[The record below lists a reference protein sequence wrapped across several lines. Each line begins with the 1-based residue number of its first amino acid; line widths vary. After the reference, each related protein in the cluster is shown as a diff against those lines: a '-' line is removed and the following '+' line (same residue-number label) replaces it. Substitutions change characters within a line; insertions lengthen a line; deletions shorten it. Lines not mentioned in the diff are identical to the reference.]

1 MIFDVYCID
10 SRRVAV
16 QHCRVTV
23 GSNAPAHAAPVSCVA
38 FRADGRRLASGS
50 RDGSVIVWDTAEP
63 RRPVLLAE
71 FAQRAPVLS
80 VSWNPGA
87 ADVLA
92 TGAADGTVAVWRV
105 VDDRPP
111 IRMKTLPAHPGAVSV
126 VAWMPDGQHL
136 LCLLGGA
143 RVAVWNAF
151 DENFLGEL
159 DDCVRLDVSPG
170 GLVATIGADGLL
182 AVRDLWRD
190 PTPIAR
196 RPAAVAEACSWSPD
210 GGTLAVAGDDGAV
223 ELLTPGLEPLHR
235 IHPGDAPL
243 RGVTWSGDG
252 RHLVAGSYDGT
263 LVAMDDARPLWRR
276 TGSRLWPRSLAVGGT
291 TVACATFDARPHL
304 ADLHAG
310 GTITAGP
317 PEVTAERSDPATPF
331 RGGMLTATGR
341 VVTAGRT
348 VLWEHDARVS
358 AVAALGDRVVASA
371 AHRAI
376 RLLVLAPDRL
386 APERGITL
394 RAPEPVRAVAVL
406 GSADLPV
413 VVAASYDFRLYA
425 WTVDWLGPPDGP
437 RLAGEFGA
445 GIAALNRLGDYRL
458 TATDHR
464 GELVILALGQ
474 DGALSP

>member
-1 MIFDVYCID
+1 
-10 SRRVAV
+10 
-16 QHCRVTV
+16 
-23 GSNAPAHAAPVSCVA
+23 
-38 FRADGRRLASGS
+38 
-50 RDGSVIVWDTAEP
+50 
-63 RRPVLLAE
+63 
-71 FAQRAPVLS
+71 
-80 VSWNPGA
+80 
-87 ADVLA
+87 
-92 TGAADGTVAVWRV
+92 
-105 VDDRPP
+105 
-111 IRMKTLPAHPGAVSV
+111 
-126 VAWMPDGQHL
+126 MPDGQHL
-136 LCLLGGA
+136 LCLIGGG

-159 DDCVRLDVSPG
+159 DDCVRLDVSPT
-170 GLVATIGADGLL
+170 GLVATIGADGLV

-190 PTPIAR
+190 PQPIAR
-196 RPAAVAEACSWSPD
+196 RPAAIAEACSWSPD
-210 GGTLAVAGDDGAV
+210 GNTLAVAGDDGAI
-223 ELLTPGLEPLHR
+223 ELFTPSLSPLRR

-243 RGVTWSGDG
+243 RGVTWSADG
-252 RHLVAGSYDGT
+252 SYLVAGSYDGT
-263 LVAMDDARPLWRR
+263 LSATDGTRPLWRR

-304 ADLHAG
+304 ADLRTG
-310 GTITAGP
+310 GTLTAGAP
-317 PEVTAERSDPATPF
+317 DPALAPPPAAEPSASF
-331 RGGMLTATGR
+331 RGGVLAASGR
-341 VVTAGRT
+341 VVTAGPPHDRT
-348 VLWEHDARVS
+348 VLWEHDTRVG

-386 APERGITL
+386 AAERGVTL

-406 GSADLPV
+406 GSPDVPV
-413 VVAASYDFRLYA
+413 VVAASYDFRLYV
-425 WTVDWLGPPDGP
+425 WTVDWTGPPGGP

>member
-1 MIFDVYCID
+1 M
-10 SRRVAV
+10 
-16 QHCRVTV
+16 TV

-50 RDGSVIVWDTAEP
+50 RDGGVIVWDTTDP
-63 RRPVLLAE
+63 RRPAVLAQ
-71 FAQRAPVLS
+71 FAQRAPILS

-92 TGAADGTVAVWRV
+92 TGSADGTVVVWRV

-111 IRMKTLPAHPGAVSV
+111 FRMKTLPEHPGAVSV

-136 LCLLGGA
+136 LCLIGGG

-151 DENFLGEL
+151 DESFLGEL
-159 DDCVRLDVSPG
+159 DDCVRLDISPG
-170 GLVATIGADGLL
+170 GLVATIGADGLV

-190 PTPIAR
+190 PQPIAR
-196 RPAAVAEACSWSPD
+196 RPAAVAEACSWAPD
-210 GGTLAVAGDDGAV
+210 GATLAVAGDDGAI
-223 ELLTPGLEPLHR
+223 ELFTPSLESLRR

-252 RHLVAGSYDGT
+252 SHLVAGGYDGT
-263 LVAMDDARPLWRR
+263 LVAMDGARPLWRR
-276 TGSRLWPRSLAVGGT
+276 SDSRLWPRSIAIGGT
-291 TVACATFDARPHL
+291 TVACATFATRPHL
-304 ADLHAG
+304 IDLPSG
-310 GTITAGP
+310 G
-317 PEVTAERSDPATPF
+317 PATPGPAAAPSAAF
-331 RGGMLTATGR
+331 RGGVLTATGR
-341 VVTAGRT
+341 VVTAGPPGDRT
-348 VLWEHDARVS
+348 VLWEHDTRVG

-386 APERGITL
+386 AAERGVTL
-394 RAPEPVRAVAVL
+394 RAPEPIRAVAVL
-406 GSADLPV
+406 GSPDAPV
-413 VVAASYDFRLYA
+413 VVAASYDFRLYV
-425 WTVDWLGPPDGP
+425 WTVDWVTPPGGP